1 MSTNNPFASTAN
13 TAGEKIG
20 GETDRLGG
28 FRVFDTDAYEVTIKN
43 AYAGK
48 SDGGAANMTFEVE
61 MADGTKYSWVEWV
74 TSGTAK
80 GCLPYFIDKDGE
92 KQYLPGFNRFNAIAL
107 MTAGKEPAA
116 LTFEEKHVKIYN
128 HAAKAEV
135 PTPVQVAVEL
145 LGKKIY
151 IGIEKHKVNKQ
162 VKSGNK
168 LANGKDEYVNGPDSV
183 EKNEVTKIFHFETK
197 RTLKEA
203 IAKLETGEFF
213 DQWVDK
219 NKGKVFDKMKPAV
232 AGTGTAGAPGSG
244 NAAGGDKPTTASLF
258 S

>member
-1 MSTNNPFASTAN
+1 MSTVNPFAATAN
-13 TAGEKIG
+13 TTGEKIG

-28 FRVFDTDAYEVTIKN
+28 FRVFDTDAYEVTIRN

-48 SDGGAANMTFEVE
+48 SDGGANNMTFEVE

-74 TSGTAK
+74 TSGTSK
-80 GCLPYFIDKDGE
+80 GCLPYFVDKEGE

-116 LTFEEKHVKIYN
+116 LKFEEKHVKIYN
-128 HAAKAEV
+128 YAAKADV

-162 VKSGNK
+162 VKNGEK
-168 LANGKDEYVNGPDSV
+168 LPSGKDKYVNGPEAV

-213 DQWVDK
+213 DQWVEK
-219 NKGKVFDKMKPAV
+219 NKGKVFDKMKPSEVGA
-232 AGTGTAGAPGSG
+232 GTAGAPGAS
-244 NAAGGDKPTTASLF
+244 AQSGDKPATASLF